1 MIRNKHK
8 FAFLL
13 CMLLMTTTVFGASEA
28 EYKKLAKTWTLNADG
43 SQKFRYKMEL
53 TLFTHTAM
61 NGTYGESFIVYN
73 PQYQELKINSSYTK
87 QKDGTIIKT
96 PDNAF
101 VEVLPRNAADA
112 PAYNHLKEMV
122 VVHTGLE
129 LGATIY
135 LDYTVT
141 SKPGYLPEVDIFEEL
156 LQSSPVKEYTL
167 TIVTPEVKELA
178 YTLTNNPAKAS
189 VKRSGGTCT
198 TSWTLRNLPASSRA
212 PFVYVKN
219 GDVPFLAATT
229 YASEGEALATL
240 LKQFNPSG
248 DPQLTTLA
256 ESLTE
261 GKKKDEDKLEAIL
274 EYTTNHIANNGLT
287 LDQTGYRLRPADA
300 VMSTAYGT
308 EVEKANLLAGLLDGA
323 GFKAEPMATYQAY
336 ADKGLALKAV
346 DQLFVSC
353 MVNGEL
359 YLFSTSSTH
368 RPQTVNFDRTPLF
381 SLQTGKPVAIAVPQ
395 DYLIKSDIAV
405 RFKDGKVT
413 TSTKESVGKELMPYF
428 TTGNSENEQ
437 TAPLKVEN
445 GYATISLPDAGYG
458 FSHLPYGYLNSQR
471 KENLLIPR
479 PVNEVY
485 TYTIECPE
493 NMELRT
499 PETDKTIRNAAGSLT
514 ISVKKNGRTATVTR
528 SLELNK
534 QLYTPAEY
542 KELRQLRHKRK
553 DSIVFSTIKTITFRM
568 ADTACYINADI
579 SHPQKALIFW

>member
-43 SQKFRYKMEL
+43 SQEFRYDMEL

-167 TIVTPEVKELA
+167 TIVIPEAKELA

-300 VMSTAYGT
+300 VISTAYGT

-395 DYLIKSDIAV
+395 DYQIKSDIAV

-445 GYATISLPDAGYG
+445 GYATISLPDAEYG

-542 KELRQLRHKRK
+542 KELRQLLTEWSDVNGKTLL
-553 DSIVFSTIKTITFRM
+553 FSVR
-568 ADTACYINADI
+568 
-579 SHPQKALIFW
+579 

>member
-13 CMLLMTTTVFGASEA
+13 CMLLMTTTVYGASEA

-43 SQKFRYKMEL
+43 SQEFRYDMEL

-395 DYLIKSDIAV
+395 DYQIKSDIAV

-445 GYATISLPDAGYG
+445 GYATISLPDAEYG

-542 KELRQLRHKRK
+542 KDLRQLLTEWSDVNGKTLL
-553 DSIVFSTIKTITFRM
+553 FSVR
-568 ADTACYINADI
+568 
-579 SHPQKALIFW
+579 